1 MFSVDRIENDVVI
14 LQDIKSG
21 EIRQVNVNEFDFK
34 IKEKDVFIYDGVKY
48 ILNNDAKKER
58 LRLLREKM
66 DSLKK

>member
-34 IKEKDVFIYDGVKY
+34 IKEKDILIYDVVKY

-66 DSLKK
+66 NSLKK